1 MDKPL
6 LTVIIPVY
14 NTAEYLSRC
23 IESVINQTEHNIEV
37 VIINDASTDASDTI
51 IHNYITTDSKINYIK
66 LSHNIGV
73 GNARNIGINTA
84 RTKYISFLDSDDWI
98 DAAYYEKMLEQIEL
112 NHSDICI
119 SGIKTEVD
127 DIYSWKYRYQYPS
140 NFTINGKRC
149 IHALTNQYNSD
160 ISISPIVNNKIY
172 CKELILNHYIE
183 FDKSR
188 RAQDLFFSFMGFVY
202 ADKVSICNN
211 IYYHYY
217 QRNFSA
223 THNFT
228 TQYVD
233 DYFYILFTLKSELE
247 SRRLFLLYQKE
258 YEKYVN
264 HYMTK
269 LINNM
274 FHNVQNADEQRS
286 YIIYILKKA
295 ADLIS
300 IEKIMQYIDLT
311 RLKDFWALR

>member
-149 IHALTNQYNSD
+149 IHALTNQYNAD

-172 CKELILNHYIE
+172 CKELILNNYIE

-217 QRNFSA
+217 QRNKSGCHTENLKKRLDWIKAYLIVIDMFEK
-223 THNFT
+223 NNV
-228 TQYVD
+228 QDDVLGYVKRFLA
-233 DYFYILFTLKSELE
+233 YHSSNVAELAFRQKD
-247 SRRLFLLYQKE
+247 SQTLLYCQNIMRKYEKE
-258 YEKYVN
+258 YVSLNQSYSERISKY
-264 HYMTK
+264 K
-269 LINNM
+269 
-274 FHNVQNADEQRS
+274 D
-286 YIIYILKKA
+286 IL
-295 ADLIS
+295 
-300 IEKIMQYIDLT
+300 QY
-311 RLKDFWALR
+311 R